1 MIRMEAESELSPE
14 EVVEKAKA
22 FFGPGGLGMEVTELA
37 DCCARFAGGGGQVYV
52 QASRPRSRPEEK
64 PDGSRVEIQ
73 GREWE
78 YQIRQF
84 LSQI

>member
-1 MIRMEAESELSPE
+1 MIRMEAESKLSPR
-14 EVVEKAKA
+14 EVVEKARA
-22 FFGPGGLGMEVTELA
+22 FFGPGGLGIEVTEMA

-52 QASRPRSRPEEK
+52 QASPLRSSPGEK
-64 PDGSRVEIQ
+64 PGGSRVEIQ

-84 LSQI
+84 LAQI